1 MNTSAI
7 EVRNLHQRYDD
18 FEAVRGIA
26 FEVGRGE
33 LYALLGTN
41 GAGKTTTLDV
51 LEGYHAPTEGQVR
64 VLGHDP
70 FAQRAEVR
78 HRMGIVLQEAGFYKD
93 LTVAETV
100 DAWRRWTPRAME
112 RGAALERVGLAHRE
126 RVRVGGLS
134 GGEKRRL
141 DLALAVLGRPEVL
154 FLDEPTTGL
163 DPEARRNVWSLI
175 RGMVEEGT
183 TVLLTTHYLD
193 EAQHLAHRLAI
204 MHEGRI
210 VTEGTLADVL
220 GERGTRITFRLAA
233 VQPGDLPYD
242 VGQDRRTIR
251 LDGDAYTVE
260 TRGPG
265 LRRHRGR
272 CAGVGVRRGGGAGG
286 GLSVLVHDD
295 QREHRRAAGGAR
307 LQAAAR
313 QRAAHQRSLR
323 G

>member
-1 MNTSAI
+1 MNTTAAI

-26 FEVGRGE
+26 FQVGRGE

-78 HRMGIVLQEAGFYKD
+78 QRMGIVLQEAGFYKD

-100 DAWRRWTPRAME
+100 NGWRRWTPRPLE
-112 RGAALERVGLAHRE
+112 RGQVLERVGLAHRAD
-126 RVRVGGLS
+126 VRVGQLS

-163 DPEARRNVWSLI
+163 DPEARRNVWELI
-175 RGMVEEGT
+175 RGMVAEGT

-193 EAQHLAHRLAI
+193 EAQQLADRLAI
-204 MHEGRI
+204 MHMGRI

-220 GERGTRITFRLAA
+220 GGRGTRIVFRLPA
-233 VQPGDLPYD
+233 VRPSDLPFD
-242 VGQDRRTIR
+242 LGLGRPRIT
-251 LDGDAYTVE
+251 LDGEAYTVE
-260 TRGPG
+260 THDPQGD
-265 LRRHRGR
+265 LRRLLVRAHERGWELD
-272 CAGVGVRRGGGAGG
+272 GLEVRRPSLEEIFLEVAETEK
-286 GLSVLVHDD
+286 V
-295 QREHRRAAGGAR
+295 AA
-307 LQAAAR
+307 
-313 QRAAHQRSLR
+313 
-323 G
+323 

>member
-1 MNTSAI
+1 MNTTAAI
-7 EVRNLHQRYDD
+7 EVRDLHQRYDD

-26 FEVGRGE
+26 FEVARGE

-70 FAQRAEVR
+70 FAERAEVR

-100 DAWRRWTPRAME
+100 DAWRRWTPHALE
-112 RGAALERVGLAHRE
+112 RGAVLERVGLGHRAQ
-126 RVRVGGLS
+126 VRVEQLS

-141 DLALAVLGRPEVL
+141 DLALAVLGRPDVL

-163 DPEARRNVWSLI
+163 DPEARRNVWELI
-175 RGMVEEGT
+175 KGMVTEGT

-193 EAQHLAHRLAI
+193 EAQQLAERLAI
-204 MHEGRI
+204 MHAGRI
-210 VTEGTLADVL
+210 VTEGTLARVL
-220 GERGTRITFRLAA
+220 GDRGTRIRFRLPA
-233 VQPGDLPYD
+233 VRPSDLPYEP
-242 VGQDRRTIR
+242 GLGLRSIK

-260 TRGPG
+260 THEPQRDLRTLLEWADEHGWELDG
-265 LRRHRGR
+265 LE
-272 CAGVGVRRGGGAGG
+272 VRRPSLEEIFLEVAETEK
-286 GLSVLVHDD
+286 V
-295 QREHRRAAGGAR
+295 AA
-307 LQAAAR
+307 
-313 QRAAHQRSLR
+313 
-323 G
+323 

>member
-1 MNTSAI
+1 VNTTAI
-7 EVRNLHQRYDD
+7 EVRNLHQKYGD
-18 FEAVRGIA
+18 FEAVKGIG

-51 LEGYHAPTEGQVR
+51 LEGYHAPTSGQVR

-70 FAQRAEVR
+70 FAERAEVR

-100 DAWRRWTPRAME
+100 DAWRRWTPHALD
-112 RGAALERVGLAHRE
+112 RGEVLERVGLAHR
-126 RVRVGGLS
+126 RAVRVSQLS

-141 DLALAVLGRPEVL
+141 DLALAVLGQPDVL

-163 DPEARRNVWSLI
+163 DPEARRNVWELV
-175 RGMVEEGT
+175 RTMVAQGT

-193 EAQHLAHRLAI
+193 EAEQLAQRLAI

-220 GERGTRITFRLAA
+220 GERGTRITFRLPA
-233 VQPGDLPYD
+233 VRPSELPYGPGLAPRS
-242 VGQDRRTIR
+242 VK
-251 LDGDAYTVE
+251 LDGEAFTVE
-260 TRGPG
+260 THEPQEDLRTLLAWAHERGFG
-265 LRRHRGR
+265 LDGLE
-272 CAGVGVRRGGGAGG
+272 VRRPSLEELFLEVAETER
-286 GLSVLVHDD
+286 V
-295 QREHRRAAGGAR
+295 AA
-307 LQAAAR
+307 
-313 QRAAHQRSLR
+313 
-323 G
+323 

>member
-1 MNTSAI
+1 VNTTAAI

-51 LEGYHAPTEGQVR
+51 LEGYDAPSAGEVR

-100 DAWRRWTPRAME
+100 DAWRRWTPNALE
-112 RGAALERVGLAHRE
+112 RRQVLERVGLAHRAD
-126 RVRVGGLS
+126 VRAGQLS

-163 DPEARRNVWSLI
+163 DPEARRNVWDLI
-175 RGMVEEGT
+175 RGMVAEGT

-193 EAQHLAHRLAI
+193 EAQQLAERLAI
-204 MHEGRI
+204 MHAGRI
-210 VTEGTLADVL
+210 VTEGTLAGVL
-220 GERGTRITFRLAA
+220 GGRGTRIMFRLPA
-233 VQPGDLPYD
+233 VHPSDLPYEP
-242 VGQDRRTIR
+242 GLGRRSVK

-260 TRGPG
+260 TRDPQGDLRTLLTWAHESGRELDG
-265 LRRHRGR
+265 LE
-272 CAGVGVRRGGGAGG
+272 VRRPSLEEIFLEVAETER
-286 GLSVLVHDD
+286 VV
-295 QREHRRAAGGAR
+295 AA
-307 LQAAAR
+307 
-313 QRAAHQRSLR
+313 
-323 G
+323 